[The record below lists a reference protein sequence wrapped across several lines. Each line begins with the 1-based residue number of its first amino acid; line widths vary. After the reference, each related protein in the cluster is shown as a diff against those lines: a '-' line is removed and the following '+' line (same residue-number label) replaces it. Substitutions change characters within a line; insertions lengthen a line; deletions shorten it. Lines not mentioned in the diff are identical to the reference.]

1 MKHLYFDIFASF
13 SPVMAASSVVDML
26 KSEDEFKAFSLLFG
40 GYDSDIKEVRRQSME
55 ATLVTFCPFEEKTF
69 KYGELISLCEGLSLS
84 QGVKDKL
91 CLFIKILSEAKAF
104 DVQDAEFKANEILP
118 NLISSAYV
126 FKKTEELDTQKV
138 YVPRVFTRET
148 LPMLEMS
155 ECEYIVKKYGIKTE
169 CTGIDVPLFSKYGAA
184 FLSVCRPEF
193 SLPPSP
199 LPIKIGYGAGEDD
212 IKEVPNILRTVYG
225 ESDEEE
231 KLFMGGA
238 EFEEI
243 FHAVE
248 A

>member
-1 MKHLYFDIFASF
+1 MKYFYFDIFASF

-26 KSEDEFKAFSLLFG
+26 KSEDEFKTFSSLFTNSG
-40 GYDSDIKEVRRQSME
+40 ADIKEVRRQSME
-55 ATLVTFCPFEEKTF
+55 ATLVSFSPCGEKTF
-69 KYGELISLCEGLSLS
+69 KYDELISLCNSLSLS
-84 QGVKDKL
+84 QDVKEKL

-104 DVQDAEFKANEILP
+104 DVHDAEFKANEILP
-118 NLISSAYV
+118 HLISSAYV
-126 FKKTEELDTQKV
+126 FSKMEELGAQKV
-138 YVPRVFTRET
+138 YVPRVFTREAF
-148 LPMLEMS
+148 PMLEMS
-155 ECEYIVKKYGIKTE
+155 ECGYIVKKYGIKTE
-169 CTGIDVPLFSKYGAA
+169 CTDIDAPLFSEYGAA

-193 SLPPSP
+193 SLPASL

-243 FHAVE
+243 FRGVE